1 MEKTPSSIFNDVLG
15 PVMRGPS
22 SSHVAAAS
30 RIGKLIYM
38 ASNGG
43 VKSIIV
49 DFDINGSLAES
60 YNGHGSDIG
69 LASGL
74 LGLDVTDVRVPEAI
88 KIAKENDVKIEF
100 RISDYGAIHPNNYK
114 LTVTDKNGKNRLW
127 EAIST
132 GGGMIKI
139 EKLNDF
145 HINVNGDFY
154 ELLLITNANLSQEFQ
169 QYLDKESSNIE
180 NLNIIEDG
188 KGRYLINLKS
198 RKPFSEDDI
207 SKIKDRFDIEDCIY
221 IQPVLPILGSKDISV
236 PFSNAV
242 GATGYAN
249 KTNKK
254 LWELA
259 CLYESQR
266 GGITEEEVFNQMEKL
281 VDIMEESVKI
291 GLSGT
296 YYKDR
301 ILQQQSHLIEEGNKD
316 NKLIPVELISTMVK
330 NVTAIMEVKSS
341 MGVIIAAPTAG
352 ACGALPGTL
361 IAAKDTFK
369 MDKSLLVKG
378 MLSASLIGI
387 FISEGSTFA
396 AEVAGCQAECGSA
409 SGMAAAGLCEMF
421 NGTAKQCIDAAS
433 IALQSIT
440 GLVCDPIANRVEAP
454 CLNKNIMAGS
464 NAISCAT
471 MALAGFDKVIPLDE
485 TIGAIK
491 DIGNK
496 LPLELR
502 CTYGGL
508 GKTKT
513 SNEIRKRLEVATKD

>member
-1 MEKTPSSIFNDVLG
+1 MRKTPSSIFNDVLG
-15 PVMRGPS
+15 PIMRGSS
-22 SSHVAAAS
+22 SSHGAAAS
-30 RIGKLIYM
+30 RIGKLINM
-38 ASNGG
+38 ASEEG
-43 VKSIIV
+43 VKSLLV

-60 YNGHGSDIG
+60 YHGQGSDIG

-74 LGLDVTDVRVPEAI
+74 LGMDLVDSKISEAL
-88 KIAKENDVKIEF
+88 KIAKDKGIVIEF
-100 RISDYGAIHPNNYK
+100 RILDYGAIHPNNYR
-114 LTVTDKNGKNRLW
+114 LNVTDKNGKNRIW

-139 EKLNDF
+139 ERLNDF
-145 HINVNGDFY
+145 NVDINGDYY
-154 ELLLITNANLSQEFQ
+154 ELLIILDSKIRENIHEYLVNEISSLESYNA
-169 QYLDKESSNIE
+169 
-180 NLNIIEDG
+180 IEDG
-188 KGRYLINLKS
+188 KGKYLIHLKS
-198 RKPFSEDDI
+198 RQPFSEDEIND
-207 SKIKDRFDIEDCIY
+207 IKDRQGIEDLIY
-221 IQPVLPILGSKDISV
+221 LKPVLPILGSKNINV
-236 PFSNAV
+236 PFISAE
-242 GATGYAN
+242 GAIKYAE
-249 KTNKK
+249 KTNKR
-254 LWELA
+254 LWQLA
-259 CLYESQR
+259 CIYESQR
-266 GGITEEEVFNQMEKL
+266 GGISQDEVFSRMEEL
-281 VDIMEESVKI
+281 VDIMELSVKI
-291 GLSGT
+291 GLEGT

-301 ILQQQSHLIEEGNKD
+301 ILHQQSHLIEEGEKKNM
-316 NKLIPVELISTMVK
+316 LIPVEFINTMIK
-330 NVTAIMEVKSS
+330 NITSIMEVKSS

-369 MDKSLLVKG
+369 MNKSELIKG
-378 MLSASLIGI
+378 MLSAGLIGI

-421 NGTAKQCIDAAS
+421 HGTAKQCIDAAS
-433 IALQSIT
+433 MALQGIT
-440 GLVCDPIANRVEAP
+440 GLVCDPVAIRVESP

-464 NAISCAT
+464 NAISSAT

-491 DIGNK
+491 DIGDK

-513 SNEIRKRLEVATKD
+513 SNEIRQRLEDANIN

>member
-1 MEKTPSSIFNDVLG
+1 MDKTPSSIFNDVLG

-38 ASNGG
+38 ATKAGIRSVVVN
-43 VKSIIV
+43 
-49 DFDINGSLAES
+49 FDINGSLAES

-74 LGLDVTDVRVPEAI
+74 LGMDVTDSKVPDAL
-88 KIAKENDVKIEF
+88 KIAENNDLEIEF
-100 RISDYGAIHPNNYK
+100 IISDYGAIHPNNYR
-114 LTVTDKNGKNRLW
+114 LNVTDKNGKIRRW

-132 GGGMIKI
+132 GGGMISI
-139 EKLNDF
+139 EGLNDF
-145 HINVNGDFY
+145 HININGDYY
-154 ELLLITNANLSQEFQ
+154 ELLIILNNKVSEKLHKYLHIELSNLEFFTTNEDKNGNSLIH
-169 QYLDKESSNIE
+169 
-180 NLNIIEDG
+180 
-188 KGRYLINLKS
+188 LKS
-198 RKPFSEDDI
+198 RLAFSEENI
-207 SKIKDRFDIEDCIY
+207 NEIKDSFNIEDLIY
-221 IQPVLPILGSKDISV
+221 IQPVLPILGSSNITV
-236 PFSNAV
+236 PFSTAES
-242 GATGYAN
+242 ALEYAN
-249 KTNKK
+249 KNNKK

-266 GGITEEEVFNQMEKL
+266 GGISEEEVFTRMEDL
-281 VDIMEESVKI
+281 VLIMEESI
-291 GLSGT
+291 ATGLSGT
-296 YYKDR
+296 YYDDR
-301 ILQQQSHLIEEGNKD
+301 ILQQQSHLIEEGKKK
-316 NKLIPVELISTMVK
+316 NKLIPVELINTMIK
-330 NVTAIMEVKSS
+330 YITAIMEVKSS

-352 ACGALPGTL
+352 ACGTLPGTL

-369 MDKSLLVKG
+369 MDKNKLVKG

-421 NGTAKQCIDAAS
+421 DGTAKECIDAAS
-433 IALQSIT
+433 IALQGIT
-440 GLVCDPIANRVEAP
+440 GLACDPIANRVEAP

-464 NAISCAT
+464 NAISSAI
-471 MALAGFDKVIPLDE
+471 MALAGYDKVIPLDE

-496 LPLELR
+496 LPIELR

-513 SNEIRKRLEVATKD
+513 SNEIRLKLEELKKN